1 MDPLALVCTGF
12 FFFLHLF
19 SDSLYKIRCDIV
31 TWLQIFNFLLI
42 QQILCAKSIHGMPI
56 LNGKWTMEKER
67 KVKIFSQEKKIIETE
82 RIYRYLI
89 LYSAF
94 NSGPIKVNF
103 PSETADIQYCSVN
116 IFFSKQSNPEIM
128 NFLCLL

>member
-1 MDPLALVCTGF
+1 MDPLALICTGF
-12 FFFLHLF
+12 FFLHLS

-31 TWLQIFNFLLI
+31 TWLQVFNFLLI
-42 QQILCAKSIHGMPI
+42 QQILCAKSIHGMSI

-89 LYSAF
+89 SYSAF
-94 NSGPIKVNF
+94 NSGPIKVSF

-116 IFFSKQSNPEIM
+116 IFLSKQSKPEIM